1 MLDTANPIC
10 MTAGAMPRMQTRP
23 ATRHLTPSIARRSGI
38 GEPFFRK
45 NCMTKAAD
53 TAQEHTVARPAPP
66 MPPSA
71 TTMNR

>member
-1 MLDTANPIC
+1 M
-10 MTAGAMPRMQTRP
+10 
-23 ATRHLTPSIARRSGI
+23 TPSIARRSGI

-53 TAQEHTVARPAPP
+53 TAQEHTVAKPAPP